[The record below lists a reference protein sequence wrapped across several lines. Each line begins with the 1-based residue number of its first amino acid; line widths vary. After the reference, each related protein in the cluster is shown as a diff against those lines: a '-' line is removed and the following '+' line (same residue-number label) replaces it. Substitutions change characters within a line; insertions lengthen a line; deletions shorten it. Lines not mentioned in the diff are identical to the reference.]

1 MKKFLIL
8 IFIMTAMISCS
19 KDGRTNP
26 SALKI
31 RLSNSSQ
38 YNFKNIVINTTTGD
52 VSFGNLN
59 SGQKTEYKQFTKAYR
74 YAFVK
79 LEIDGKTYTIQPID
93 YVGETTLKDGIYT
106 YQINVNNTQDQY
118 TNLGLTLIEE

>member
-8 IFIMTAMISCS
+8 VITIVAMISCS
-19 KDGRTNP
+19 KDGSDNP
-26 SALKI
+26 SGLKI

-38 YNFKNIVINTTTGD
+38 YNFKDIVINTTTGD
-52 VSFGNLN
+52 VNFGNLN
-59 SGQKTEYKQFTKAYR
+59 SGQKTEYKEFNKAYR

-93 YVGETTLKDGIYT
+93 YVGETTLKNGSYT
-106 YQINVNNTQDQY
+106 YQIDVNNTQDQY
-118 TNLGLTLIEE
+118 TNLNLTLIEE

>member
-1 MKKFLIL
+1 
-8 IFIMTAMISCS
+8 MISCS

>member
-8 IFIMTAMISCS
+8 IITITAMISCS
-19 KDGRTNP
+19 KDSSDNP
-26 SALKI
+26 SGLKI

-38 YNFKNIVINTTTGD
+38 YNFKDIVINTTTGD
-52 VSFGNLN
+52 VNFGNLN
-59 SGQKTEYKQFTKAYR
+59 SGQKTDYNEFNKAYR

-93 YVGETTLKDGIYT
+93 YVGETTLKDGSYT
-106 YQINVNNTQDQY
+106 YEINVNNTQDQY
-118 TNLGLTLIEE
+118 TNLNLTLIEE